1 MSRCLMSQSAH
12 SQSARFGGTT
22 LQTALVIEDAIGVI
36 LTTAVCTPVTT
47 SGIGTQDIL

>member
-1 MSRCLMSQSAH
+1 MSQSAH

-22 LQTALVIEDAIGVI
+22 LQTALVIEDANCVI

-47 SGIGTQDIL
+47 SGIGTLDIL